1 MNSSDQLEEVRIS
14 DETLLYVLLYVLNV
28 AVYFILT
35 SSRGVYRCI

>member
-14 DETLLYVLLYVLNV
+14 DETLLYVLYVLNV